1 MFDRRALEIPKRP
14 IVYNHF
20 ENIHIIS
27 TKTGLLETLR
37 EYYNTCKEAIEAKY
51 KVQDTLPMA
60 YIITSIPGDHEFNEF
75 KKKFKQIDRG
85 YYLNERMGPK
95 HMQQNFWLLK
105 PSNLN

>member
-51 KVQDTLPMA
+51 KV
-60 YIITSIPGDHEFNEF
+60 
-75 KKKFKQIDRG
+75 
-85 YYLNERMGPK
+85 
-95 HMQQNFWLLK
+95 
-105 PSNLN
+105 